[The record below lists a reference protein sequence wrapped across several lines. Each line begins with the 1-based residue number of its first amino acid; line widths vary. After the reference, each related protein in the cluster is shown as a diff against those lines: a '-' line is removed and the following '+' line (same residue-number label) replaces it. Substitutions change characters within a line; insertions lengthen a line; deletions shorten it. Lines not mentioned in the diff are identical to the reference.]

1 MAPELVG
8 ERCDV
13 LLVGFEAQE
22 NLGLRSIAAFLQSRG
37 VSVAIQPMHGV
48 SREAILRRARRAN
61 PKIIGFSIIFQ
72 RMLELYA
79 GLIAYLRANGVR
91 AHFTAGGHFPTIEY
105 RGALQQIPELDSVV
119 RHEGELTL
127 LELVEKLDDR
137 AAWSGILGL
146 AWRDGDAI
154 RVNDTRPLIEDL
166 DALPFPLRTPEVGL
180 THRGID
186 VRSIAGSRGCYSRCS
201 FCSISEF
208 YRTAPGARRRSRSPA
223 NLAAEMARLHGD
235 FGTQIFIFQDD
246 DIFMRS
252 RAHRAWLE
260 ELLVELRRAR
270 LHDRILWRI
279 SCRVDDLDLDVIRR
293 MADHGLGTIY
303 LGIESGSDRELKT
316 INKGYT
322 ARAAYEAVDIMR
334 ASGVS
339 FEFGFMLFTP
349 DTTIE
354 SIGENLAFLKYAGAS
369 DAIVN
374 FCKMAPYAGTAIE
387 RRLRLEG
394 RLTGSVAS
402 PDYQFDDPRT
412 KLFQLF
418 ATQTFQHRNFDDDGL
433 VELLRFA
440 KFDALVARRLLGEDD
455 ATYAQAVHDLI
466 IRGNEA
472 ALDALS
478 FAHAVMEAYDAESVM
493 DHWGILEDVGRAER
507 AEEDAIVAELT
518 AQMAANDATLTTVAA
533 FS

>member
-1 MAPELVG
+1 MTAEPAG
-8 ERCDV
+8 ARCDV

-37 VSVAIQPMHGV
+37 VKVAIQPMHGV
-48 SREAILRRARRAN
+48 PREAILRRARRVR

-72 RMLELYA
+72 RMLDLYA
-79 GLIAYLRANGVR
+79 ELIAYLRENGVR
-91 AHFTAGGHFPTIEY
+91 AHFTAGGHFPTVEC
-105 RGALQQIPELDSVV
+105 RSALEQIPGLDSVV

-127 LELVEKLDDR
+127 LELFEKLGDR
-137 AAWSGILGL
+137 AAWSGIDGL
-146 AWRDGDAI
+146 VYRDGDGV
-154 RVNDTRPLIEDL
+154 RVNPPRPLIADL
-166 DALPFPLRTPEVGL
+166 DALPFPMRSPEVGL

-186 VRSIAGSRGCYSRCS
+186 VRSIAGSRGCYSHCS

-208 YRTAPGARRRSRSPA
+208 YRTAPGPRRRTRSPA
-223 NLAAEMARLHGD
+223 NLVAEMAKLYGD

-246 DIFMRS
+246 DIFMRG
-252 RAHRAWLE
+252 RAHRAWLAE
-260 ELLVELRRAR
+260 FLDALRLAR

-279 SCRVDDLDLDVIRR
+279 SCRVDDLDLDLIRR

-322 ARAAYEAVDIMR
+322 ARAAYDAVDVMR
-334 ASGVS
+334 ASGVP

-354 SIGENLAFLKYAGAS
+354 SIGENLAFLRYAGES
-369 DAIVN
+369 GAIVN

-387 RRLRLEG
+387 QRLRAEG
-394 RLTGSVAS
+394 RLTGTVAS
-402 PDYQFDDPRT
+402 PDYGFDDART

-418 ATQTFQHRNFDDDGL
+418 ATQTFHHRNFDDDGL

-440 KFDALVARRLLGEDD
+440 KFDAFVARRLLGEDN
-455 ATYAQAVHDLI
+455 AAYADAVHELI
-466 IRGNEA
+466 RRGNA
-472 ALDALS
+472 SALDALE
-478 FAHAVMEAYDAESVM
+478 FAQAMLEVHDAESVM
-493 DHWGILEDVGRAER
+493 DHWAILAEAGRAER

-518 AQMAANDATLTTVAA
+518 WQMAANDATLSTVAA
-533 FS
+533 LS